1 MFFHTLLC
9 KQFFEKQN
17 NDKNNWI
24 NLGLMPY
31 NKVILTNEVIRKVFR
46 EQSSKEWLASTLWFP
61 PTISLTILRSQE
73 RRKTSPNKEVL
84 DY

>member
-46 EQSSKEWLASTLWFP
+46 EQSSKEWLASTL
-61 PTISLTILRSQE
+61 
-73 RRKTSPNKEVL
+73 
-84 DY
+84 

>member
-17 NDKNNWI
+17 IGKNNLI
-24 NLGLMPY
+24 HFGLMPY

-46 EQSSKEWLASTLWFP
+46 EQSSKEWLASTL
-61 PTISLTILRSQE
+61 
-73 RRKTSPNKEVL
+73 
-84 DY
+84 